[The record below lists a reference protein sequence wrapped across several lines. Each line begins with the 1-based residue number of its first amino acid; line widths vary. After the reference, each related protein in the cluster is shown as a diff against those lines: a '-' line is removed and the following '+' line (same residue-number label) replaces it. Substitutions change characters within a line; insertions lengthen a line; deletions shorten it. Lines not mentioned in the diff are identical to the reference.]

1 MAKQSLVVVESAA
14 KAKTI
19 EKFLGRDYAVRACLG
34 HVRDLPT
41 SRLGVDVEH
50 EFQPNYVVPKERK
63 DVVKRLKDEARG
75 KSSVLLATDPDR
87 EGEAI
92 AWHLVSALG
101 LDGGP
106 EVRRI
111 EFHEVTRGAVQ
122 DALKNPRGID
132 MDRVDAQQAR
142 RVLDRLIG
150 YPVSTFLGR
159 KIRRGLSA
167 GRVQSVA
174 VRLVVDRERDIQAFV
189 PVEYWTLQAE
199 LSRQQSTAT
208 FTANLVERADKN
220 GVEKI
225 DLKTG
230 VEAEAVQADLHG
242 AAWSIAGVR
251 EREQQRH
258 PDAPFTTSTLQQEAS
273 RKLGFSARRT
283 MALAQQLYE
292 GIDVGGESVGLIT
305 YMRTDSVNVAQT
317 ALDEARDYIRQ
328 KLETGMLPDAPRT
341 YRTRSKLAQEAH
353 EAIRPTSVFRE
364 PDQLRPQ
371 LEPDQYRLYDLIWK
385 RFLASQMASAV
396 FDVTT
401 VDVDAQ
407 AAAKPRYR
415 FRASGSRLKFAGF
428 LSLYRAGQDDEEP
441 TDEDRQPLPELTAGD
456 LLKLVRLIPEQHF
469 TQPPPRYTEATLVKA
484 LEERGIGR
492 PSTYAPILGTIQERG
507 YVERDGRRLIPTEI
521 GMLVTDVLVKQFED
535 IMDPD
540 FTAILE
546 DKLDE
551 VAQGE
556 RKWVPVVQEFYDP
569 LTRDLERANTEVERI
584 KPAEVPTD
592 EVCSEGHPMVIK
604 EGRFGR
610 FLACSKYPEHK
621 ETKPLPEELPKDA
634 PDEFCSHAVQMQ
646 LRTGRYGP
654 FYTST
659 HDCGETKPY
668 APRVG
673 VQCPVDGGEILEKRS
688 KKGRIFFGCANWP
701 NCDWVSFNRPL
712 QEPCP
717 ECGGLQVDMGRGR
730 VRCLK
735 HEGEPP
741 RFAARDK
748 SNGTAT
754 GRKATATRKS
764 TARASATGR
773 SAAAAKSGSANGA
786 TTRKASTS
794 RRASASKAAN
804 GSAGGRKSA
813 SSSASNPANGSAS
826 GRKSA
831 SSSASTPANGRASAR
846 KSASSSARK
855 PANGSAGP
863 RKPASGSASGRK
875 PANGGASGRKPANG
889 SASAA
894 ANGSAGTRE
903 RTGGGVSES
912 ENGSGTASASD
923 SSRATRRT

>member
-1 MAKQSLVVVESAA
+1 MPKQSLVVVESAA
-14 KAKTI
+14 KARTI
-19 EKFLGRDYAVRACLG
+19 EKFLGRGYTVRACLG

-50 EFQPNYVVPKERK
+50 HFEPNYVVPKDRK
-63 DVVKRLKDEARG
+63 DVVKRLKDDVRG

-101 LDGGP
+101 LDDAQRDQQ
-106 EVRRI
+106 VSRI
-111 EFHEVTRGAVQ
+111 EFHEVTRGAVM
-122 DALKNPRGID
+122 DALNHPRTID
-132 MDRVDAQQAR
+132 MHRVDAQQAR

-174 VRLVVDRERDIQAFV
+174 VRMVVDREREILAFV

-199 LSRQQSTAT
+199 LSRRQNTAK
-208 FTANLVERADKN
+208 FLANLVERA
-220 GVEKI
+220 GEKI

-230 VEAEAVQADLHG
+230 VEAQTVQADLDG
-242 AAWSIAGVR
+242 AAWSVAAVR

-283 MALAQQLYE
+283 MVVAQQLYE
-292 GIDVGGESVGLIT
+292 GIDLGGEAVGLIT
-305 YMRTDSVNVAQT
+305 YMRTDSVNVAQS
-317 ALDEARDYIRQ
+317 ALDEVREYIRTR
-328 KLETGMLPDAPRT
+328 LEKDMLPGAVRT

-364 PDQLRPQ
+364 PEALRSR
-371 LEPDQYRLYDLIWK
+371 LENDQYRLYDLIWK
-385 RFLASQMASAV
+385 RFLASQMASAI
-396 FDVTT
+396 FDVTS

-407 AAAKPRYR
+407 AASKPNYR

-428 LSLYRAGQDDEEP
+428 LSLYRAGQDDDEP

-456 LLKLVRLIPEQHF
+456 LLDLARLIPEQHF
-469 TQPPPRYTEATLVKA
+469 TQPPPRYTEATLVKV

-492 PSTYAPILGTIQERG
+492 PSTYAPILGTIQDRG
-507 YVERDGRRLIPTEI
+507 YVERDGRRLKPTEL
-521 GMLVTDVLVKQFED
+521 GMIVNDVLVQQFED

-556 RKWVPVVQEFYDP
+556 RQWVPVVQEFYEP
-569 LTRDLERANTEVERI
+569 LTRDLERANTEVERL
-584 KPAEVPTD
+584 KPAEIPTD

-604 EGRFGR
+604 EGRYGR
-610 FLACSKYPEHK
+610 FLACSKYPDHK
-621 ETKPLPEELPKDA
+621 ETRPLPEELPKDA
-634 PDEFCSHAVQMQ
+634 PDEFCSHGVQMQ
-646 LRTGRYGP
+646 LRTGRFGP

-659 HDCGETKPY
+659 HDCGETKPF
-668 APRVG
+668 ARRVG
-673 VQCPVDGGEILEKRS
+673 VQCPTDSGEILEKHS
-688 KKGRIFFGCANWP
+688 KKGRIFYGCANWP

-741 RFAARDK
+741 RFAARERKNGTTASSGSTSTSK
-748 SNGTAT
+748 SNGKAAPTR
-754 GRKATATRKS
+754 RKAAASRSNGKAAPSRNGTNGKV
-764 TARASATGR
+764 TARR
-773 SAAAAKSGSANGA
+773 
-786 TTRKASTS
+786 TS
-794 RRASASKAAN
+794 
-804 GSAGGRKSA
+804 
-813 SSSASNPANGSAS
+813 P
-826 GRKSA
+826 
-831 SSSASTPANGRASAR
+831 GRAKAQ
-846 KSASSSARK
+846 
-855 PANGSAGP
+855 
-863 RKPASGSASGRK
+863 
-875 PANGGASGRKPANG
+875 
-889 SASAA
+889 
-894 ANGSAGTRE
+894 
-903 RTGGGVSES
+903 
-912 ENGSGTASASD
+912 
-923 SSRATRRT
+923 

>member
-1 MAKQSLVVVESAA
+1 VVVESAA
-14 KAKTI
+14 KARTI
-19 EKFLGRDYAVRACLG
+19 EKFLGRNYTVRACLG

-50 EFQPNYVVPKERK
+50 QFQPNYVVPKDRK
-63 DVVKRLKDEARG
+63 DVVKRLKGDVRG

-101 LDGGP
+101 LDDGHP
-106 EVRRI
+106 DQQISRI
-111 EFHEVTRGAVQ
+111 EFHEVTRGAVM
-122 DALKNPRGID
+122 DALNNPRTID
-132 MDRVDAQQAR
+132 MHRVDAQQAR

-174 VRLVVDRERDIQAFV
+174 VRMVVDREREIQAFI
-189 PVEYWTLQAE
+189 PVEYWSLQAE
-199 LSRQQSTAT
+199 LARRQSTAT
-208 FTANLVERADKN
+208 FLANLVERA
-220 GVEKI
+220 GQKI

-230 VEAEAVQADLHG
+230 VEAQTVQTDLEG
-242 AAWSIAGVR
+242 AAWSVAGVR

-283 MALAQQLYE
+283 MVVAQQLYE

-317 ALDEARDYIRQ
+317 ALDEARDYIRTR
-328 KLETGMLPDAPRT
+328 LEKGMLPEAPRT

-364 PDQLRPQ
+364 PEALRSRLEQDQF
-371 LEPDQYRLYDLIWK
+371 RLYDLIWK

-407 AAAKPRYR
+407 ARGKSLYR

-428 LSLYRAGQDDEEP
+428 LSLYRAGRDDEEP
-441 TDEDRQPLPELTAGD
+441 TDEDRQPLPALTQGD
-456 LLKLVRLIPEQHF
+456 LLNLARLIPEQHF

-492 PSTYAPILGTIQERG
+492 PSTYAPILGTIQDRG
-507 YVERDGRRLIPTEI
+507 YVERDGRRLKPTDL
-521 GMLVTDVLVKQFED
+521 GMLVNDVLVQQFED

-556 RKWVPVVQEFYDP
+556 RQWVPVVQEFYEP
-569 LTRDLERANTEVERI
+569 LTRDLERANTEVERL
-584 KPAEVPTD
+584 KPAEIPTD

-621 ETKPLPEELPKDA
+621 ETRPLPEELPKDA
-634 PDEFCSHAVQMQ
+634 PDEFCSHGVQMQ
-646 LRTGRYGP
+646 LRTGRFGP

-659 HDCGETKPY
+659 HDCGETKPF
-668 APRVG
+668 ARRVG
-673 VQCPVDGGEILEKRS
+673 VQCPTDGGEILEKRS
-688 KKGRIFFGCANWP
+688 KKGRLFYGCANWP

-712 QEPCP
+712 PEPCP
-717 ECGGLQVDMGRGR
+717 ECGGVQVDMGRGR

-741 RFAARDK
+741 RYGARNGNGK
-748 SNGTAT
+748 APASAGKGRGAKTASRSTPSRTNGKAPASRVSATNGTAART
-754 GRKATATRKS
+754 NGKAT
-764 TARASATGR
+764 TARRTS
-773 SAAAAKSGSANGA
+773 
-786 TTRKASTS
+786 ST
-794 RRASASKAAN
+794 
-804 GSAGGRKSA
+804 
-813 SSSASNPANGSAS
+813 
-826 GRKSA
+826 
-831 SSSASTPANGRASAR
+831 
-846 KSASSSARK
+846 
-855 PANGSAGP
+855 
-863 RKPASGSASGRK
+863 
-875 PANGGASGRKPANG
+875 
-889 SASAA
+889 
-894 ANGSAGTRE
+894 
-903 RTGGGVSES
+903 
-912 ENGSGTASASD
+912 
-923 SSRATRRT
+923 RAT